1 MCYDWQPPIL
11 ALYIISG
18 GLIVLACLSI
28 LVALIGLLLKRAD
41 LRFNRPLLGIVA
53 SILACSA
60 TYTMAFS
67 PVWHPASWLSGA
79 IIAIAAL
86 ASVVTSI
93 LLIRLL
99 PLALRLNATL
109 EARVAERT
117 AQLEALNRTLTRE
130 NARFAIGAEAAGLGF
145 WEFDIT
151 TFTLQWDER
160 TFGLYG
166 VSQSDESDPYALWA
180 NGLHPDDRARCEREL
195 TDACQGVHKL
205 DTEFRVVHPSG
216 TTRHLNAAAQIQ
228 FDSDG
233 RAVRMVGVNLDITR
247 RKLADEQ
254 CRLAIDA
261 APTGMLLMD
270 FTGCI
275 ILVNAQIEELF
286 GYLRTELL
294 GCQIEMLVPARY
306 RANHPEHNL
315 GFFRTLNAPA
325 AGAHRNVYGLR
336 KDGSEIPV
344 EIRLNPLRTSAGDFV
359 LSSIVDLSQR
369 REMDRLG
376 VDFVSTVSHELRTPL
391 TSISGSLGL
400 LQAGAMGALP
410 DKAAAMVRIA
420 YQNSDRLV
428 RIINDILEVG
438 KLEAG
443 QLHLELA
450 SIPLAELLQRT
461 VEANYAYA
469 EKCEVRFVLD
479 AGSAEE
485 RVIADPG
492 RLTQVVTNLLS
503 NAANFS
509 PPGADV
515 FIRVRHMATIQRI
528 EIEDSGPGIPENF
541 RDRIFA
547 KFAQADGSVP
557 RRFAGSGLGLSIVR
571 NLTEA
576 MGGTVGFSTVVD
588 KGSIFYLELLRAGA
602 IPACRSAEGQRRAHT
617 GA

>member
-1 MCYDWQPPIL
+1 
-11 ALYIISG
+11 
-18 GLIVLACLSI
+18 
-28 LVALIGLLLKRAD
+28 
-41 LRFNRPLLGIVA
+41 
-53 SILACSA
+53 
-60 TYTMAFS
+60 
-67 PVWHPASWLSGA
+67 
-79 IIAIAAL
+79 
-86 ASVVTSI
+86 
-93 LLIRLL
+93 
-99 PLALRLNATL
+99 
-109 EARVAERT
+109 
-117 AQLEALNRTLTRE
+117 
-130 NARFAIGAEAAGLGF
+130 
-145 WEFDIT
+145 
-151 TFTLQWDER
+151 
-160 TFGLYG
+160 
-166 VSQSDESDPYALWA
+166 
-180 NGLHPDDRARCEREL
+180 
-195 TDACQGVHKL
+195 
-205 DTEFRVVHPSG
+205 
-216 TTRHLNAAAQIQ
+216 
-228 FDSDG
+228 
-233 RAVRMVGVNLDITR
+233 
-247 RKLADEQ
+247 
-254 CRLAIDA
+254 
-261 APTGMLLMD
+261 
-270 FTGCI
+270 
-275 ILVNAQIEELF
+275 
-286 GYLRTELL
+286 
-294 GCQIEMLVPARY
+294 
-306 RANHPEHNL
+306 
-315 GFFRTLNAPA
+315 
-325 AGAHRNVYGLR
+325 
-336 KDGSEIPV
+336 
-344 EIRLNPLRTSAGDFV
+344 
-359 LSSIVDLSQR
+359 
-369 REMDRLG
+369 
-376 VDFVSTVSHELRTPL
+376 
-391 TSISGSLGL
+391 LGL